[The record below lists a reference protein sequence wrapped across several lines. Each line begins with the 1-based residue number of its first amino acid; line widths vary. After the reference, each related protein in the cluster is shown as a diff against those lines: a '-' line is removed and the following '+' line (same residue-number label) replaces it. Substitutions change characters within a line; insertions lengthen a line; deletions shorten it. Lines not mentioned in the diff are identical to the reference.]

1 MKKNYQDLSEWYD
14 IVSPII
20 NSKEYQRRKTFRHHG
35 DITVYDHMVRV
46 SIYMYMWAKKDN
58 LDYRSAAIAGIL
70 HDFYTTPWQDVK
82 EKLPFFK
89 MHGFTHAAVALEN
102 SKKYFPEYLNPV
114 IENSILRHMFPLNK
128 VPPKYRIG
136 FMLTL
141 VDKYVS
147 MEMFKEPE
155 SLIKTFKAIFVH

>member
-1 MKKNYQDLSEWYD
+1 MKKYDLSEWYD

-20 NSKEYQRRKTFRHHG
+20 NHPEYQRRKTFRHHG

-46 SIYMYMWAKKDN
+46 SIYMYLWAKKLN
-58 LDYRSAAIAGIL
+58 MDYKSAAIAGLL
-70 HDFYTTPWQDVK
+70 HDFYETPWQDVK
-82 EKLPFFK
+82 VKQPFFK
-89 MHGFTHAAVALEN
+89 MHGFTHAANALKN
-102 SKKYFPEYLNPV
+102 AQKYFPEYMNPV

-128 VPPKYRIG
+128 VPPKYKIG

-147 MEMFKEPE
+147 LEMFKEPE
-155 SLIKTFKAIFVH
+155 SLIKTFKAIFDH